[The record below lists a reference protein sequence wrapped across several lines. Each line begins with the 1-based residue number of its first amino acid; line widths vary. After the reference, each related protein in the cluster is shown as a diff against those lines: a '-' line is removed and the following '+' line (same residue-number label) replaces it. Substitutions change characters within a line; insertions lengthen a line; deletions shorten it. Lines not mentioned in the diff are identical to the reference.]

1 MTRFEVGVYNQQ
13 VRDLVRNGQSH
24 QNLTDDWAER
34 HIIEVK
40 ANDKDAA
47 MARIRARY
55 PEHSGFVVSDVLQ
68 LD

>member
-1 MTRFEVGVYNQQ
+1 MTRFEVGVFNQQ
-13 VRDLVRNGQSH
+13 VRDLVCNGKSH
-24 QNLTDDWAER
+24 QDLTDNWAER

-40 ANDKDAA
+40 AHDKDGA